1 MMFTFI
7 LFSVV
12 FVIATSRTYEEWK
25 DILNK
30 VEE

>member
-25 DILNK
+25 DILDK
-30 VEE
+30 IEE